1 MWYRP
6 PRHMNRATCGRHRAG
21 TAAVLAAL
29 LAAAGSGCDAL
40 NPSLVAQIGG
50 NSAATS
56 VNSPG
61 HVILVLNNL
70 TNGNAVLSF
79 GMTNTTSNGTV
90 YTGSAAQAV
99 GPGAYVALTLSCTLT
114 RLELEEVEIRPVAA
128 GVTPE
133 SVTVE
138 LPVNIFT
145 PPALRCGSVV
155 FVNVVGVY
163 PDIGATA
170 QLLN

>member
-1 MWYRP
+1 MPNRP
-6 PRHMNRATCGRHRAG
+6 PRCFERATCGRWRTG
-21 TAAVLAAL
+21 AALGLAAL
-29 LAAAGSGCDAL
+29 LAAASAGCDAL

-50 NSAATS
+50 NSAVTS

-79 GMTNTTSNGTV
+79 DMSNTTSNGTV
-90 YTGSAAQAV
+90 YTGSAAQTA

-114 RLELEEVEIRPVAA
+114 RLELKDVVIRPVAA

-133 SVTVE
+133 SVTVQ
-138 LPVNIFT
+138 LPVNIFA

-163 PDIGATA
+163 PSIGATA